1 MSGKSEPREQT
12 PVLFTSKGSTSSSK
26 SSKSSILRKKLQAEK
41 LALELKIAE
50 QKCQEEIKLFRAEA
64 ERRAVVLELRKKA
77 EESKLEYEFEDA
89 IARTILSP
97 TTRISSMKN
106 LVNYQLTVRMIEF
119 RA

>member
-26 SSKSSILRKKLQAEK
+26 SSKSSILRKKLEAEK
-41 LALELKIAE
+41 LSLELKIAE
-50 QKCQEEIKLFRAEA
+50 QNCQEEIKLFRAEA
-64 ERRAVVLELRKKA
+64 ERRAVVFRQLRKKA

-89 IARTILSP
+89 HAFVLNNADI
-97 TTRISSMKN
+97 MKN
-106 LVNYQLTVRMIEF
+106 LVNYQLTVWMIEF